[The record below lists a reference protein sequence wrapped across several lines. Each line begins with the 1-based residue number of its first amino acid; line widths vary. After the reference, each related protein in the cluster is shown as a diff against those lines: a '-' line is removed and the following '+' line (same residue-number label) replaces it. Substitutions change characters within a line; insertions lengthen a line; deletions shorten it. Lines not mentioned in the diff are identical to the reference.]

1 MSDEIQRCA
10 CGGSFG
16 PNLAGAMTCHL
27 CGAPMA
33 FNEVVGTTAE
43 PVWNDIGK
51 TLGEVLAHRHREA
64 LRRSV
69 ARLPTDN
76 DVRVT

>member
-1 MSDEIQRCA
+1 
-10 CGGSFG
+10 
-16 PNLAGAMTCHL
+16 
-27 CGAPMA
+27 MA